1 MHKITFAPKGLCI
14 EARADETILEASTRQ
29 GLNMP
34 KACING
40 VCHICEGFLIRGQV
54 EGPQGVT
61 DEPGAQVLCCM
72 AMADSDVELNMPSI
86 TGPGELPQVEV
97 AFQISSVKLLRDNVY
112 EINLLAPAGK
122 LTRFFAG
129 QYLELLIPGQS
140 YAYFTIASAPGKREM
155 QLQLGISADN
165 SSSQDIL
172 HYLQNNSVVRA
183 KFPMGDV
190 WLDKTPA
197 VPLILVA
204 AGTGFAQA
212 KAMIE
217 ALPDA
222 DIRLYWINR
231 SMEGFYSDLPNEWAQ
246 SGRIRYRGIVS
257 HDEKPAEEELVE
269 NLIAADVGD
278 VSRMLVIAC
287 GGRGFVYSVLDGLV
301 AKGMPENLMR
311 SDVFAYA
318 PR

>member
-1 MHKITFAPKGLCI
+1 MHKITFAPKGVSI
-14 EARADETILEASTRQ
+14 HAAADETILEAATRQ

-54 EGPQGVT
+54 EGPQGTT

-72 AMADSDVELNMPSI
+72 AMADSDVELTMPSI
-86 TGPGELPQVEV
+86 YAAGELPQVEV
-97 AFQISSVKLLRDNVY
+97 ALQISSVQLLRDQVY

-122 LTRFFAG
+122 LTRYFAG

-140 YAYFTIASAPGKREM
+140 YAYFTIASAPGKREI
-155 QLQLGISADN
+155 QLHLGISTDN

-190 WLDKTPA
+190 WLDKSPA
-197 VPLILVA
+197 VPLIFVV

-231 SMEGFYSDLPNEWAQ
+231 SMEGFYSDLPNAWAKT
-246 SGRIRYRGIVS
+246 GRIRYRGIVS
-257 HDEKPAEEELVE
+257 HEDKPAEAELVE
-269 NLIAADVGD
+269 DLIAADVAD
-278 VSRMLVIAC
+278 LSQMLVIGC
-287 GGRGFVYSVLDGLV
+287 GGPGFVYSVYDGLL
-301 AKGMPENLMR
+301 AKGMPQGLMR